1 MKAATP
7 KPIAWIVIPCYNE
20 QEVLPITAP
29 LFLGKIRELAD
40 TGKISENSK
49 VLFVNDG
56 STDGTWETICSF
68 ASTDCHALGLCL
80 SRNRGHQNALLA
92 GLMEAREKC
101 DFTISIDCDGQDD
114 INAMNEMVDAYLG
127 GCDVVYGVRSDR
139 TSDTR
144 FKRRTA
150 QQYYR
155 LLRWLGGEIVYNHA
169 DYRLLS
175 ARVLQELGD
184 YQEVNLFLRGMVP
197 LVGFKST
204 QVSYVRS
211 ERIAGKSHYGLKS
224 MLHLAFNGISSLSAK
239 PLDWIL
245 GTGGVFLAL
254 SVIAAIWLLIRWIA
268 GFANPTWALILWAV
282 FLLGG
287 LQLAGTGIVGEY
299 VGRTY
304 LESKRRPRYIVA
316 DRTWEPYERHYL
328 EEIAD
333 VPGGKPK
340 EQVRK

>member
-1 MKAATP
+1 MKTATP
-7 KPIAWIVIPCYNE
+7 KPVAWIVIPCFNE
-20 QEVLPITAP
+20 QEVLPLTAP

-40 TGKISENSK
+40 AGKISENSK

-56 STDGTWETICSF
+56 STDKTWDIIRSV

-92 GLMEAREKC
+92 GLMEARENC

-114 INAMNEMVDAYLG
+114 INAMNKMVDAYLE
-127 GCDVVYGVRSDR
+127 GCEVVYGVRSDR

-144 FKRRTA
+144 FKRITA
-150 QQYYR
+150 QRYYR
-155 LLRWLGGEIVYNHA
+155 LLRRLGGDIVYNHA

-175 ARVLQELGD
+175 ARALQALGD
-184 YQEVNLFLRGMVP
+184 YREVNLFLRGMVP
-197 LVGFKST
+197 LVGFQST

-224 MLHLAFNGISSLSAK
+224 MIRLAFNGISSLSAK

-254 SVIAAIWLLIRWIA
+254 SLIAAVWLLIRLIA
-268 GFANPTWALILWAV
+268 GLANPTWAIVVWAV
-282 FLLGG
+282 LLLGG

-304 LESKRRPRYIVA
+304 LETKQRPRYIVA
-316 DRTWEPYERHYL
+316 DRTWEHYERHYL
-328 EEIAD
+328 EEA
-333 VPGGKPK
+333 GGAPEWNTGETK
-340 EQVRK
+340 